1 VKKLNNKD
9 TIGNTHKSTEWVFKV
24 FMSSIVTFANK
35 KGGSGKTS
43 SVVNTGGVLGARGYK
58 VLLIDLDPQA
68 HLSFWSG
75 VNTYDTYLSIYD
87 ALLGKCSAEDAL
99 YKPEHGLYDVIPA
112 VTNFSMGLLRNLLD
126 GDKPEGNLTKVLMTV
141 KNEYDYILIDTPPTV
156 AVLTLNALVA
166 STHVLIP
173 ILLNFLAIEGLAQL
187 TQSIY
192 RINAGF
198 NPDLRMIGIIPNQ
211 HNIRSNHSKR
221 VMKEIQENFGEDMV
235 TPRIRND
242 IKVAEA
248 PEFRVPINVF
258 APKSKGCMDFNML
271 ADFLIEKTLPSNGV
285 KK

>member
-1 VKKLNNKD
+1 M
-9 TIGNTHKSTEWVFKV
+9 G
-24 FMSSIVTFANK
+24 SIVTFANK

-43 SVVNTGGVLGARGYK
+43 SVVNSAGVLGARGYK

-87 ALLGKCSAEDAL
+87 ALVGKCSGEDAL
-99 YKPEHGLYDVIPA
+99 FKTEHGLYDVIPA
-112 VTNFSMGLLRNLLD
+112 ATNFSMGLLRELLD
-126 GDKPEGNLTKVLMTV
+126 GECPEGRLAKVLINL
-141 KNEYDYILIDTPPTV
+141 KNEYDYVLIDTPPTV

-192 RINAGF
+192 KINAGF
-198 NPDLRMIGIIPNQ
+198 NPDVRMAGIIPNQ
-211 HNIRSNHSKR
+211 YNIRSNHSKR

-235 TPRIRND
+235 SPRIRND

-248 PEFRVPINVF
+248 PEYRVPINLF
-258 APKSKGCMDFNML
+258 APKSRGCMDFNLL
-271 ADFLIEKTLPSNGV
+271 ADFIIEKTSGV
-285 KK
+285 K